1 MDEEKKNLTAAEE
14 KSAAVEEATAAE
26 EKAVAADETTAEEE
40 SAAKE
45 ETPVTEEEVCPQEEE
60 SPEKMTEENEEE
72 HSETV
77 QTGERAVQTPA
88 SKGGA
93 NILGIL
99 IGLVLFVA
107 VLAVC
112 WRMAGDA
119 NRIYDTGVVFVK
131 DNNMYVYNLENEPY
145 LAAENIS
152 DGGQYSYYFTAWGT
166 TFSEDGS
173 VLYYPNAIG
182 EDGRFD
188 LYCRDTA
195 GGEGTLISSDV
206 MDYQISGD
214 GQKAV
219 YLKQTDGV
227 AQLYCYSNA
236 EEFLVDEN
244 IPTDTESYAISKD
257 GSYIAYL
264 KQEESG
270 VNLYVKGAQEDA
282 QAQLLTENVAI
293 FSMAQ
298 ETNTL
303 YYVTTLGDGYG
314 AYAYTYGEEPQCIME
329 NVTYMEVMGNGKD
342 VLLMAQDKEKV
353 IPYADFIEDDM
364 AEEDAALTDTEGEAY
379 EAKLARDEIR
389 QAMENG
395 EGIAPIM
402 QDCYIYTNGQIT
414 LAAEGVLSTV
424 SVANDRPYA
433 ACFIMESNSKVNLS
447 EITSLEEAEFAYYM
461 SLIYGEQSVIV
472 VNAGGTVSTLEGT
485 AIDPSTMLLSSD
497 GTVGAYYE
505 TDLNTGEI
513 SLKTGKL
520 TDSFDTTIEQVEN
533 AGFLGRTTKLGY
545 YRDYESGVGTVG
557 VVGWD
562 TEEKAGV
569 SGVHFCEDSE
579 AVYCIG
585 DIDGTTGN
593 GSLYLLESDGETV
606 LDTDVFSFQYKGNG
620 KLVYF
625 KNYDLTTGQGDL
637 YYYNGKESIQL
648 AEGVA
653 AIFM

>member
-1 MDEEKKNLTAAEE
+1 MDEEKKELTAEETSEAVEEKDSTAAEE
-14 KSAAVEEATAAE
+14 NMAAESSEDADKILTEDAAESAEHTEEPKMEDTAA
-26 EKAVAADETTAEEE
+26 
-40 SAAKE
+40 
-45 ETPVTEEEVCPQEEE
+45 QR
-60 SPEKMTEENEEE
+60 
-72 HSETV
+72 
-77 QTGERAVQTPA
+77 GERAVQPSV

-119 NRIYDTGVVFVK
+119 NKIYDTGVVFAK
-131 DNNMYVYNLENEPY
+131 DNNMYVYDLENEPY

-195 GGEGTLISSDV
+195 GGEGTLVSSDV

-270 VNLYVKGAQEDA
+270 VNLYVRGMEEGAES
-282 QAQLLTENVAI
+282 QLLTENAAI
-293 FSMAQ
+293 FSMAK
-298 ETNTL
+298 EANTL
-303 YYVTTLGDGYG
+303 YYVTTLGEGYG
-314 AYAYTYGEEPQCIME
+314 AYAYTYGEDPQCIME
-329 NVTYMEVMGNGKD
+329 NVTYMEVMGNGRD

-379 EAKLARDEIR
+379 EAKQARDEIR

-402 QDCYIYTNGQIT
+402 QDCYIYSGGTAT
-414 LAAEGVLSTV
+414 LAAEGVLSSV
-424 SVANDRPYA
+424 SVANDRPFA

-447 EITSLEEAEFAYYM
+447 EISSLDEAEYAYYM
-461 SLIYGEQSVIV
+461 SLIYGEQKVIL
-472 VNAGGTVSTLEGT
+472 VNAGGTAATLEG
-485 AIDPSTMLLSSD
+485 AAVDPSTMILSSD
-497 GTVGAYYE
+497 GTKAAYFE
-505 TDLNTGEI
+505 TDLNTGEV
-513 SLKTGKL
+513 SLKAGKL
-520 TDSFDTTIEQVEN
+520 NGSFEAVAENVEN
-533 AGFLGRTTKLGY
+533 AAFLGHTTKLAY
-545 YRDYESGVGTVG
+545 YKDYSNGTGTVG
-557 VVGWD
+557 VADWD
-562 TEEKAGV
+562 MEEKTGV
-569 SGVHFCEDSE
+569 SGVHFSEDSE
-579 AVYCIG
+579 TVYCIG
-585 DIDGTTGN
+585 DIDSSTGN

-620 KLVYF
+620 NLVYF
-625 KNYDLTTGQGDL
+625 KNYDLTNGLGDL

-648 AEGVA
+648 AEDVT